1 MVQNWPFIV
10 TKNEWCLVDKLNY
23 LVKWPILKGILDQTT
38 NCLPKWIREWSICK
52 TKQIANS
59 EKKLLP
65 PLILVN
71 LCLITLKKYFKKLRI
86 CKTPICNSLLSKL
99 PKRDVNFQKYF
110 LLVIKKY
117 LGKQLTIEGLKLIII
132 IHDTWR
138 VYQIKTNKANQE
150 NMEKLIKMPKT
161 NNM

>member
-1 MVQNWPFIV
+1 MLGWQI
-10 TKNEWCLVDKLNY
+10 ELSSEI
-23 LVKWPILKGILDQTT
+23 ILKVILNQTFLIEIGIAKIPQIA
-38 NCLPKWIREWSICK
+38 CQKWISEWSICK